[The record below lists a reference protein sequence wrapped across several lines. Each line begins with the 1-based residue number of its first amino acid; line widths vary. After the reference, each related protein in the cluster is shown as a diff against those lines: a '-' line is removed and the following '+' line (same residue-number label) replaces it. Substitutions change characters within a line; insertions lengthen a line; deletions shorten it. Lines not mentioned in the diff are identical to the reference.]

1 VVYPRRVNLTLR
13 TRRIA
18 AIVLLGLAVL
28 VTVFG
33 VLLMIAAG
41 TEDAAIE
48 GNTGR
53 AEADVVSVTSTRTLV
68 RFQTPDGAEHLPSV
82 GVLYPDQ
89 LEEGQVVRVE
99 YDTRNPD
106 LVRVAGRGATLTILP
121 VVTTLLAVWSVVA
134 ALIWWLRK
142 RGPLHLRK
150 LRPRR
155 IAV

>member
-1 VVYPRRVNLTLR
+1 MNLTLR
-13 TRRIA
+13 ARRIA
-18 AIVLLGLAVL
+18 AIVLLGVA
-28 VTVFG
+28 VTVTLLG

-48 GNTGR
+48 GHTGR
-53 AEADVVSVTSTRTLV
+53 ADADVVSVTAGRTLV
-68 RFQTPDGAEHLPSV
+68 RFHTPDGGEHLPSV

-121 VVTTLLAVWSVVA
+121 VVTTLLAVWAVVS
-134 ALIWWLRK
+134 ALVWWLRK
-142 RGPLHLRK
+142 PGPLHLRK